1 MERTKIL
8 NNGFQVLKEVGNS
21 KIETK
26 NGKEVKLRE
35 VKCPLCGEN
44 MRASSWSLPNEEEE
58 YSSPYYNEDI
68 NIGHMS
74 SQGEM
79 CEVFTWTC
87 PCCHAELKAQV
98 KHSYRNDT
106 MVYNLFH

>member
-44 MRASSWSLPNEEEE
+44 MRVSSWSLP
-58 YSSPYYNEDI
+58 NEDI

-79 CEVFTWTC
+79 CEVFIWTC
-87 PCCHAELKAQV
+87 PCCHVELKAQV